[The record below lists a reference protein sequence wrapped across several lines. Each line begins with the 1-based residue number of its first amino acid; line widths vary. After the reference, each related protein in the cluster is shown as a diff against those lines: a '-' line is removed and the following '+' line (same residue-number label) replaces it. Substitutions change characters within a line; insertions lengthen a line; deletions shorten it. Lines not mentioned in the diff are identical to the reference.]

1 MYDSHVS
8 AGALPWTQLRELTAL
23 PDPLA
28 GEEGPVF
35 PKPHFHCRAFGL
47 GPSGLSA
54 SPHPHFFLRVGA
66 LSVHGRRLSL
76 RLSRAWCPVKCPR
89 SIAPGQMPHLLN
101 NGVKPPR
108 SNAPPVKR
116 PFP

>member
-54 SPHPHFFLRVGA
+54 SPHPHFSEGGSIKRSWPS
-66 LSVHGRRLSL
+66 SVSPSL
-76 RLSRAWCPVKCPR
+76 PCLVS
-89 SIAPGQMPHLLN
+89 GQMPPVN
-101 NGVKPPR
+101 SPR
-108 SNAPPVKR
+108 SDAP
-116 PFP
+116 FIE